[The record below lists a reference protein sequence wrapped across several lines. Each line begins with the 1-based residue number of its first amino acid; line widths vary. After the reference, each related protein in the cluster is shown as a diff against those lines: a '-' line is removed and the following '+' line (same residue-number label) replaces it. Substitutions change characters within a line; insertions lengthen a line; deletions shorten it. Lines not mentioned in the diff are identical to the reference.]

1 MPDHARIEKAF
12 AAALK
17 DPGRA
22 LPEGIRA
29 ACDEDALRAFNVY
42 RNNRIVSLTDALKQA
57 YPAVLRFVGAE
68 FFEAA
73 GRLYLEVEPPR
84 SPVLLTFGAGF
95 GDFLEG
101 FEPARS
107 VPYLGDLARF
117 EWARVEATNAPDA
130 APMPIERLQGVA
142 AEDLADLRFSLH
154 PSLRLLSSRYP
165 VASLWAAT
173 EGGAEGL
180 EVKMDE
186 GEEIAVLRPALSV
199 EQRVLCAGDHA
210 FLRRLA
216 AGKTLQEAAET
227 AAEQDAQF
235 DLSTALSGVFEIG
248 AVCGLAPPDGPSVT

>member
-1 MPDHARIEKAF
+1 MPDHARLEKAF
-12 AAALK
+12 TAALK
-17 DPGRA
+17 DPDRA
-22 LPEGIRA
+22 LPDGIRSGG
-29 ACDEDALRAFNVY
+29 DEDALRAFNVY
-42 RNNRIVSLTDALKQA
+42 RNNRIVSLIDALKQT

-130 APMPIERLQGVA
+130 ASLPIERLQGLA
-142 AEDLADLRFSLH
+142 AEDLAALRFSLH

-173 EGGAEGL
+173 EGGDEGL
-180 EVKMDE
+180 EVKMDA
-186 GEEIAVLRPALSV
+186 GEEIVLLRPALSV
-199 EQRVLCAGDHA
+199 EQRVLQVGDHA

-216 AGKTLQEAAET
+216 AVETLHEAAET
-227 AAEQDAQF
+227 AAEQDGQF
-235 DLSTALSGVFEIG
+235 DLSTALSGIFEIG
-248 AVCGLAPPDGPSVT
+248 AVCGLAAPDGRSVT